1 MEEMK
6 ANREDVLLAVAKL
19 IWKYEITIADLYT
32 TLGVDLDNYRVDAS
46 QEVSEI
52 SGILKGWSTS
62 PDTDY

>member
-19 IWKYEITIADLYT
+19 IWKHEITIADLYT
-32 TLGVDLDNYRVDAS
+32 TLGVDLDNYRVDVN

-62 PDTDY
+62 PDTD